1 MHCCLG
7 TRHLKFPAPPTSFG
21 SCCTWKNQALQVACS
36 ANYRCFVLVTSCG
49 LKFLHDFILTS
60 VRLASDVSWGFLWP
74 FINTHAGDWYPAD
87 PVSND
92 FKGLYGYKTT
102 TKDDNYQVLSRLAL
116 PPKVVE
122 RFISAIQGIGTATNV
137 SGSTHKLLVFG
148 LKSNNSTLVIF

>member
-1 MHCCLG
+1 MCRGSFFLNQK
-7 TRHLKFPAPPTSFG
+7 TRNHIMDLCIECQA
-21 SCCTWKNQALQVACS
+21 NQASNTIKECTVAW
-36 ANYRCFVLVTSCG
+36 
-49 LKFLHDFILTS
+49 

-137 SGSTHKLLVFG
+137 SGSTHKLLYSGDILAAVES
-148 LKSNNSTLVIF
+148 LLRRLVKQAESGDTSGDI